1 MIKIKWFA
9 KSILISVILVS
20 GASQVS
26 AQLDSAKNLP
36 NLLLPEFTRSII
48 KFKSGE
54 KKVAVINY
62 NVVDQ
67 ELVFLQDDR
76 YLAMDH
82 PQLID
87 TVYIAN
93 RSFVPFGKAFY
104 EVALK
109 APVSLFIQHK
119 SNVEQEGS
127 SIGYGQKSRS
137 TGPTNLRQMYAHSG
151 TYNLE
156 IPPGYSVVEANQY
169 WIRMEDGTMQNFSNR
184 RQFLKLFQKN
194 EKEVDQFIN
203 RNKIDFKKASDV
215 VKLVNYCNGLNK

>member
-9 KSILISVILVS
+9 KSTLVSLILVS

-36 NLLLPEFTRSII
+36 NLLLPEFTRSVV

-54 KKVAVINY
+54 KKSAVLNY
-62 NVVDQ
+62 NLVDQ
-67 ELVFLQDDR
+67 ELVFLQNGR
-76 YLAMDH
+76 YMVMDH

-87 TVYIAN
+87 TVYMAN
-93 RSFVPFGKAFY
+93 RVFIPFQKAFY
-104 EVALK
+104 EVALI
-109 APVSLFIQHK
+109 APLSLFIQNK

-137 TGPTNLRQMYAHSG
+137 TGPTNLRQMYAYNG

-156 IPPGYSVVEANQY
+156 IPPGYNVVEANIY
-169 WIRMEDGTMQNFSNR
+169 WIRREDGTMQNFSNR
-184 RQFLKLFQKN
+184 RQFVKLFQKKQ
-194 EKEVDQFIN
+194 KELDQFISS
-203 RNKIDFKKASDV
+203 NKIDFKRVPDV
-215 VKLVNYCNGLNK
+215 VKLVSYCNEINK